1 MVALLPNHSKSKVLD
16 YHVDESLSFLW
27 SVNKILL
34 MFLLYPYFIKKN
46 RFPKRAK
53 VDVLFF
59 LWQFNHTPPP
69 WLALP

>member
-34 MFLLYPYFIKKN
+34 MFLLYPYFIKKIVFLN
-46 RFPKRAK
+46 DLR
-53 VDVLFF
+53 LMFF
-59 LWQFNHTPPP
+59 FFYGNLIIHHH
-69 WLALP
+69 LG